1 METSQ
6 NKAPFFFNFLRE
18 GLLLPSRNWRL
29 FASVCALIL
38 ASTTLIDLAYKPF
51 ANETKLDVKAFNT
64 TEPGTPSPDFAKILL
79 KEIQNGTKDLLLAS
93 AGYNLFPFVVR
104 SAVRIVVLFAAVFT
118 YPGQERTIT
127 TFGALIGQAKEQIKG
142 PLLTV
147 AFVYVLE
154 TVLYIMFVATTSLL
168 ILPMVSPYFVT
179 SLPLLFPFVLLAV
192 ALLLFFAA
200 LVCLQYFNFLGSFSV
215 VLAVAEPGC
224 YGVAALVKAWRLVQ
238 GKKRQVALYLAVTC
252 GLAAAVSPVR
262 MLATTFTGNSV
273 ALGLLLGF
281 ACTLLMALVQL
292 FSDCAMTAFYC
303 ECRDKGANGYAKL
316 L

>member
-6 NKAPFFFNFLRE
+6 NKAPSFFNFLRE

-29 FASVCALIL
+29 FTSVCALIL
-38 ASTTLIDLAYKPF
+38 ASTTLIDLAGKPF
-51 ANETKLDVKAFNT
+51 ANETKLDVKALNT
-64 TEPGTPSPDFAKILL
+64 TEPGTASPDFAKILI
-79 KEIQNGTKDLLLAS
+79 KEIQNGTKERLLAS
-93 AGYNLFPFVVR
+93 AGYKLFPLVVR

-127 TFGALIGQAKEQIKG
+127 TFSALIGQAKEQIKG

-154 TVLYIMFVATTSLL
+154 TVLYVMFVATTSLL
-168 ILPMVSPYFVT
+168 ILPMVSPYVVT
-179 SLPLLFPFVLLAV
+179 WLPLLFLFVLAM
-192 ALLLFFAA
+192 LLIFAS
-200 LVCLQYFNFLGSFSV
+200 LVCLLYFNFLGSFSV

-238 GKKRQVALYLAVTC
+238 GKKRQVALYLAVT
-252 GLAAAVSPVR
+252 GALVAAVSPVR
-262 MLATTFTGNSV
+262 TLATKFAGNSV
-273 ALGLLLGF
+273 ALGLLQGF
-281 ACTLLMALVQL
+281 ACALLLALVQL
-292 FSDCAMTAFYC
+292 FSDCTMTAFYY